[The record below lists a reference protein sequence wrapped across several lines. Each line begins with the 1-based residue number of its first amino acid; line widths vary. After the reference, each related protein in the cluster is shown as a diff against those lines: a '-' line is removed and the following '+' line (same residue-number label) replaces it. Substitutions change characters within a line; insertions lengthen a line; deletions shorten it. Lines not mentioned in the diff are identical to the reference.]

1 MYNFG
6 VSLKKY
12 RRASEQHHESLE
24 NGPKVVVAFDG
35 TARIEVNVAKQL
47 HPHNGVDE
55 EQHHH

>member
-1 MYNFG
+1 MLSSF
-6 VSLKKY
+6 KKY